1 MCKLIIIFTPQECTT
16 GVDPQ
21 ARRQIWNAIR
31 RIRDNNRLSSSI
43 VITSHSMDE
52 CEALCTRI
60 GIMVAGQFQCLG
72 PVQHLKNKFSKGFVL
87 TIKTGFSDENLMEKV
102 KQKIMKKF
110 VNAELKE
117 NYLDILTFHLKNVE
131 LKYSKVF
138 RNLAKIKEEMGIKDY
153 ALTQMSLE
161 QVFLNISQHDG

>member
-1 MCKLIIIFTPQECTT
+1 
-16 GVDPQ
+16 
-21 ARRQIWNAIR
+21 
-31 RIRDNNRLSSSI
+31 
-43 VITSHSMDE
+43 MDE

-87 TIKTGFSDENLMEKV
+87 TIKTGFTDENSNENV
-102 KQKIMKKF
+102 KQKIVEKF
-110 VNAELKE
+110 RNAELKE

-131 LKYSKVF
+131 LKYSEVF
-138 RNLAKIKEEMGIKDY
+138 RKLAEIKEEMGIKDY

-161 QVFLNISQHDG
+161 QVFLNISQND